1 MIRAV
6 IVALYGLAVV
16 VTAVVSMVSGDPV
29 PLSVVTGLGPWWV
42 RNFAGDLAVPVLLV
56 VGALNAWLL
65 WELLAVRRTR
75 DRAVRWLRRLLYA
88 EVVMDLA
95 GWALLGELVDAVAG
109 LGPLVLGLCVGVAVA
124 LAFPKVSRAYRVTL
138 LVLAVLVAVPWGL
151 AFLPVV
157 VMLVPGVLSPVWWV
171 MVLLAQRR
179 DGRWSAVT
187 VGLGWCTLVLGS
199 ASWLVAVVVWTSLF
213 PAEPVNQIVMAF
225 AALGIVSSLWAAHT
239 AREADRQS
247 GDRPLGV
254 RRPVRPERPPQCG
267 EPSGPG
273 VRPA

>member
-1 MIRAV
+1 MIRTV

-16 VTAVVSMVSGDPV
+16 VAAVVSMVGGDLA
-29 PLSVVTGLGPWWV
+29 PLSVVTGLGPWWA
-42 RNFAGDLAVPVLLV
+42 RNFAGDFTVPLLLV

-65 WELLAVRRTR
+65 WELLATRRTR
-75 DRAVRWLRRLLYA
+75 DRTVRWLRRLLYA

-95 GWALLGELVDAVAG
+95 GWALLGELGELADAVAG
-109 LGPLVLGLCVGVAVA
+109 LGPLVLGLCVGVAVS

-138 LVLAVLVAVPWGL
+138 LVLAVLMAVPWGL
-151 AFLPVV
+151 AFSPVV
-157 VMLVPGVLSPVWWV
+157 VMLVPVVSSPAWWV

-179 DGRWSAVT
+179 DGRWSALT
-187 VGLGWCTLVLGS
+187 VGLGWCSLVLGS
-199 ASWLVAVVVWTSLF
+199 ASWVVPMVGMSLF
-213 PAEPVNQIVMAF
+213 P
-225 AALGIVSSLWAAHT
+225 ALGIVSSLWAART

-254 RRPVRPERPPQCG
+254 RRPVRPERPPRFG